1 MGDHP
6 AAAIKMKSANR
17 FIWQALIISV
27 YVFAGVRCGSEQ
39 LSNVSLAACRTS
51 KQLCKDTLTQDLV
64 SVPDIATNEAFRE
77 YLLSKDNVHNS
88 PFRTQ
93 TNGIN
98 DLDALI
104 HGLYLVKGL
113 YGINP
118 VFALALSIHE
128 SDWGRSQIAKDKAN
142 LWGYGAKD
150 SCPYDCAYDFST
162 YAEGFNKVFSR
173 IKLNYL
179 TEGGKYYQDCNS
191 KATCADGRERASNA
205 CGLSL
210 AGMNCRYASDSSWG
224 DKIRLQMNNI
234 NNFLQDRCEN
244 YPI

>member
-1 MGDHP
+1 MSRV
-6 AAAIKMKSANR
+6 IRQTIVICIYILSA
-17 FIWQALIISV
+17 
-27 YVFAGVRCGSEQ
+27 VRCGSEQ
-39 LSNVSLAACRTS
+39 LADVSLAACRTN
-51 KQLCKDTLTQDLV
+51 KGLCKDTLTQDLL
-64 SVPDIATNEAFRE
+64 SVPDIATNEALRE
-77 YLLSKDNVHNS
+77 YLISKENVHNS

-128 SDWGRSQIAKDKAN
+128 SDWGRSRIAKDKAN
-142 LWGYGAKD
+142 LWGYGAVD
-150 SCPYDCAYDFST
+150 ANPYDGAYNFST
-162 YAEGFNKVFSR
+162 YAEGFNLVFSR
-173 IKLNYL
+173 IKSNYL
-179 TEGGKYYQDCNS
+179 TEGGKYYQDCNDTS
-191 KATCADGRERASNA
+191 RVICADKRKRASNA

-244 YPI
+244 YSI

>member
-1 MGDHP
+1 MPNSVLRQRIG
-6 AAAIKMKSANR
+6 
-17 FIWQALIISV
+17 QIILTVVGIVVAVS
-27 YVFAGVRCGSEQ
+27 CGSEPPNELQ
-39 LSNVSLAACRTS
+39 LAACRTS
-51 KQLCKDTLTQDLV
+51 KNLCKDTMTRDLLA
-64 SVPDIATNEAFRE
+64 VPDIATNEALRA
-77 YLLSKDNVHNS
+77 YLISKDNVHNS
-88 PFRTQ
+88 PFRTK

-128 SDWGRSQIAKDKAN
+128 SNWGRSRIAKDKAN

-150 SCPYDCAYDFST
+150 SCPYDCAYEFST
-162 YAEGFNKVFSR
+162 YAEGFNRVFFR
-173 IKLNYL
+173 IKSSYL
-179 TEGGKYYQDCNS
+179 TEGGKFYQDCSDNREVI
-191 KATCADGRERASNA
+191 CADGRKRASNA

-234 NNFLQDRCEN
+234 NNFLQDRCED
-244 YPI
+244 YSI